1 MSLYS
6 GLNLDENIQ
15 KLINS
20 KSDEVGMGN
29 NIAATPNDDKLQIK
43 SKFVKDLTTHSSQFA
58 KTISNVMT

>member
-29 NIAATPNDDKLQIK
+29 NIAATLNDDKLQIK